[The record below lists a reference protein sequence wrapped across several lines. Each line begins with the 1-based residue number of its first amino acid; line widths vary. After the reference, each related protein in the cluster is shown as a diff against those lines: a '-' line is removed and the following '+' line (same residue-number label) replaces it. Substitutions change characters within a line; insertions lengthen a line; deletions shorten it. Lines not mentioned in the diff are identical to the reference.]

1 MNAGICG
8 FKITGL
14 HGHESLDLIVGKSHI
29 ITKLI

>member
-8 FKITGL
+8 FKITN
-14 HGHESLDLIVGKSHI
+14 GHESLDLIVGKSHI